1 MSTFNSIRDI
11 SAELLKTFKD
21 AGVKLTEGQKAD
33 IDGFIKT
40 IEKKINETKMNTVK
54 ATKKV
59 VEENI
64 EKEMKPVLESL
75 FKNITENTRLA
86 SKLQKRVTALNES
99 KRVAKAVDSY
109 LDLYLKDVC
118 PTQKIVDYDKLNKLQ
133 TLVESMKDMLVV
145 SDDAIENK
153 KTQLAKEYKEKET
166 ALNNEIVS
174 LKKKLNESM
183 GRELKMKRE
192 TERVKAAKLL
202 NEKTDDLPV
211 FEARRIRKKLEGAT
225 CEEIEAKFHKI
236 YEQVEAELAGDQY
249 YCEEETI
256 LSEEE
261 ITNIIAEKKPCVD
274 DECNEKIEKICDKTT
289 KREELPVEV
298 SERKDD
304 EDDDEDLLTESE
316 KIDSRRMSQ
325 WIGMVSSSSEYRL

>member
-75 FKNITENTRLA
+75 FKNITENNRLA

-145 SDDAIENK
+145 SDDAIESK
-153 KTQLAKEYKEKET
+153 KTQLAKEFKEKET
-166 ALNNEIVS
+166 VLNNEIVS

-225 CEEIEAKFHKI
+225 CEEIESKFRKI
-236 YEQVEAELAGDQY
+236 YEEVEAELAGESKIQ
-249 YCEEETI
+249 EKS
-256 LSEEE
+256 LEEE
-261 ITNIIAEKKPCVD
+261 INNIIAEKKPCVD
-274 DECNEKIEKICDKTT
+274 EECNEKIEKICDKTT

-298 SERKDD
+298 SERKDEE
-304 EDDDEDLLTESE
+304 EDDEELLTESE